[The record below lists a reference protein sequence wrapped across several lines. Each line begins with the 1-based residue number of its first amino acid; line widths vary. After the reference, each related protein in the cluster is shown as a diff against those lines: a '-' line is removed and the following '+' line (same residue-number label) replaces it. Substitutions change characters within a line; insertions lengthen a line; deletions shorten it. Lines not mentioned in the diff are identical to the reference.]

1 MSTGTIIAIAIV
13 VLSILLII
21 VAVVVTLKNIKPTI
35 KQLKET
41 NEVVNQKIEYFN
53 REAEHLTNRVEQ
65 LNQRVELVQA
75 DVEVK
80 AAHFEDFTNEQ
91 GKFQTSIR
99 YLQGHAG
106 EYASGIGNNLK
117 KEIKEDG
124 PKLYETF
131 KRAFKKT
138 AQKQKIRLKK

>member
-1 MSTGTIIAIAIV
+1 MSTGTITVIAII

-21 VAVVVTLKNIKPTI
+21 VAGIITLKNIKPTLN
-35 KQLKET
+35 QLKET
-41 NEVVNQKIEYFN
+41 NEVVNQKIEYYN
-53 REAEHLTNRVEQ
+53 READHLKNRVEQ

-75 DVEVK
+75 DAEVK
-80 AAHFEDFTNEQ
+80 SAHLEDFMHEQ

-99 YLQGHAG
+99 YLKGHAG
-106 EYASGIGNNLK
+106 EYASGIATNFK
-117 KEIKEDG
+117 EEIKEDG
-124 PKLYETF
+124 PKLVETF